1 MVRLNPQRVTLITLG
16 VDDLARSREF
26 YKALG
31 WLPAEE
37 LPEVTFF
44 RLRGFMLGLY
54 GRDALAREQGRLGA
68 GLGTGAHVTRP
79 EFSIRGGCRCSVCR
93 SIVGW
98 RRTLEAAGKSI
109 LGRLLRI
116 LRRPGRPC
124 LGGCPQPVLATRRGR
139 ISGSVMK

>member
-1 MVRLNPQRVTLITLG
+1 MARLNPQRVTLITLG

-54 GRDALAREQGRLGA
+54 GRDALAREQGRPGA
-68 GLGTGAHVTRP
+68 GLGTGAISLAQNFPSEADVDAAYAEALSVGAESLNPPEKVFWGGYSGYFADPDGHVWEVAHNP
-79 EFSIRGGCRCSVCR
+79 FWPLDEEGY
-93 SIVGW
+93 
-98 RRTLEAAGKSI
+98 LDH
-109 LGRLLRI
+109 
-116 LRRPGRPC
+116 
-124 LGGCPQPVLATRRGR
+124 
-139 ISGSVMK
+139 